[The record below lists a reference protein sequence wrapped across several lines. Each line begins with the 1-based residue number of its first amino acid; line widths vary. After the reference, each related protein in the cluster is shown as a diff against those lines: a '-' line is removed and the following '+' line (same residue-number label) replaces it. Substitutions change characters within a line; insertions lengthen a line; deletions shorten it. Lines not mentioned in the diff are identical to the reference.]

1 MNAPTTTSESMALA
15 ASQSFTPPALAA
27 GATSA
32 SALMLDDRSMDRM
45 VRMADLMAGGRST
58 VPAHLQKSP
67 GDCLAVVMQAVQW
80 GMNPFAVAQKTHLV
94 NGTLGYEAQLVAA
107 VINNSGIVAD
117 RFRFEWFGAWEKIVG
132 KFKEVTSNKKQ
143 DEHGNPK
150 KYIVPA
156 WEQKDEQGL
165 GVKVWATIKGESAPR
180 ELTLLMTQART
191 RNSTLWTEDPK
202 QQLAYLA
209 QKRWARLYA
218 PDVILGVY
226 TPDELDDRQPINM
239 GAAQVVEPSPT
250 GPAPAAEDDP
260 LVVNA
265 YAAAKQGKAAF
276 AQFFNSTPK
285 EDRPKLRAYRAEL
298 DEIATKADQDRTID
312 TAPPFPPAD
321 APAAAQATQAPGK
334 SFDEV
339 MAMICS
345 AKTEDALFVAGDW
358 INSFPDGSDEQ
369 KLLNAKFDEQM
380 GNVRGAA

>member
-1 MNAPTTTSESMALA
+1 MNAPITTSESMALA

-45 VRMADLMAGGRST
+45 VRMAELMASGKST
-58 VPAHLQKSP
+58 IPQHLRGST

-94 NGTLGYEAQLVAA
+94 NGTLGYEAQLVSA

-117 RFRFEWFGAWEKIVG
+117 RFHFEWFGSWEKIVG
-132 KFKEVTSNKKQ
+132 KFKEVTSNKKMDDNGQ
-143 DEHGNPK
+143 PK

-156 WEQKDEQGL
+156 WEQKDEHGL
-165 GVKVWATIKGESAPR
+165 GVRVWATIKGEAEPR
-180 ELTLLMTQART
+180 VLELLMTQART

-265 YAAAKQGKAAF
+265 YAAAKKGKAAF

-285 EDRPKLRAYRAEL
+285 DDRPKLRAYRAEL
-298 DEIATKADQDRTID
+298 DTIAADADAARTVD

-321 APAAAQATQAPGK
+321 APAPTQAASK
-334 SFDEV
+334 TFEQV
-339 MAMICS
+339 MAMLC
-345 AKTEDALFVAGDW
+345 AATNEDALNVAADWVSTVTDGDQ
-358 INSFPDGSDEQ
+358 G
-369 KLLNAKFDEQM
+369 LLNDKYDERLATL
-380 GNVRGAA
+380 RGAH

>member
-45 VRMADLMAGGRST
+45 VRMAELMASGKST
-58 VPAHLQKSP
+58 IPQHLRGST

-94 NGTLGYEAQLVAA
+94 NGTLGYEAQLVSA

-117 RFRFEWFGAWEKIVG
+117 RFHFEWFGSWEKIVG
-132 KFKEVTSNKKQ
+132 KFKEVTSNKKMDDNGQ
-143 DEHGNPK
+143 PK

-156 WEQKDEQGL
+156 WEQKDEHGL
-165 GVKVWATIKGESAPR
+165 GVRVWATIKGESAPR
-180 ELTLLMTQART
+180 VLELLMTQART

-239 GAAQVVEPSPT
+239 GAAQVVEPP
-250 GPAPAAEDDP
+250 PAAEPTASAELLTQADT
-260 LVVNA
+260 
-265 YAAAKQGKAAF
+265 AAKAGMASYQQFWQATGAANRKLLASEHERLKAVA
-276 AQFFNSTPK
+276 
-285 EDRPKLRAYRAEL
+285 RA
-298 DEIATKADQDRTID
+298 ADDTRTVD

-321 APAAAQATQAPGK
+321 APAPTQAAPGK

-339 MAMICS
+339 MAMICA

-358 INSFPDGSDEQ
+358 INSFPDGSEEH
-369 KLLNAKFDEQM
+369 KLLGAKFDEQM